1 MSIKAKRPSE
11 EYTNG
16 SFNTPPCVQIVVRFS
31 RVRNVFFTFKKTAT
45 ERFRALNALCNESTL
60 FAQQSNFR
68 TATPYK
74 PNHSECFAS
83 ERIRPFTETHRCR
96 KILCKSTTK
105 FPVKY
110 PFPQF
115 YKTTP
120 QCRANE
126 CVRTAS
132 RTDLRTQSVIRYG
145 FKFNCRNFADNSAF
159 TASNVPSA
167 LTETNG
173 ILPSSFLTA
182 A

>member
-1 MSIKAKRPSE
+1 MCKSLSVFPVFG
-11 EYTNG
+11 T
-16 SFNTPPCVQIVVRFS
+16 SFYFQKNRDRTLP
-31 RVRNVFFTFKKTAT
+31 
-45 ERFRALNALCNESTL
+45 ALNVLCNESTL
-60 FAQQSNFR
+60 PAQRSNFR

-74 PNHSECFAS
+74 PKYSGCLTVRPPPYFHRNAQISE
-83 ERIRPFTETHRCR
+83 
-96 KILCKSTTK
+96 ILYKSTTK
-105 FPVKY
+105 SPVKY

-167 LTETNG
+167 LTEING
-173 ILPSSFLTA
+173 ILPSNFLTA

>member
-1 MSIKAKRPSE
+1 MCKSLSVFPVFE
-11 EYTNG
+11 T
-16 SFNTPPCVQIVVRFS
+16 SFYFQKNRDRTLP
-31 RVRNVFFTFKKTAT
+31 
-45 ERFRALNALCNESTL
+45 ALNVLYNESTL
-60 FAQQSNFR
+60 PAQRSNFR
-68 TATPYK
+68 TATPYR

-83 ERIRPFTETHRCR
+83 KRIHPFTEIHRCR

-105 FPVKY
+105 PPVKY

-120 QCRANE
+120 QCSANE

-132 RTDLRTQSVIRYG
+132 RTDSRTRFIACYG